1 MTIYQTF
8 SNHRNKKIHEV
19 NKPVVENNFKTEC
32 LGHSLRKN
40 DNNITGNSGFLLIS
54 IILTV
59 KHSYFHL
66 LSEIIKTFFFL
77 ILDYSGK
84 TKSNIYDQ
92 RSLEK

>member
-19 NKPVVENNFKTEC
+19 SKPIVENNFKTVPC
-32 LGHSLRKN
+32 SLLEKN
-40 DNNITGNSGFLLIS
+40 DNNITRNSGFLLIF

-66 LSEIIKTFFFL
+66 LSEISKTFFFQ

-84 TKSNIYDQ
+84 TQSNIYDQ

>member
-66 LSEIIKTFFFL
+66 LSEISKTFFFQ

-84 TKSNIYDQ
+84 TQSNIYDQ

>member
-19 NKPVVENNFKTEC
+19 NKPVVENNFKAEC
-32 LGHSLRKN
+32 LGHCLRKN

-66 LSEIIKTFFFL
+66 LSEISKTFFFSKFSI
-77 ILDYSGK
+77 ILGK
-84 TKSNIYDQ
+84 HSPIFMTKGP
-92 RSLEK
+92 